1 MENQTNSLFNP
12 APPTIMHV
20 DLNSCFATVEQ
31 QANPLLRG
39 KPVVVAAYVTSGG
52 CVLAASREAKTLGI
66 KTGMRV
72 GEAKAICKTVI
83 VLPSDPW
90 KYRFINRKLL
100 ALFSTYTP
108 DVEVKSIDE
117 MVLNFQH
124 TKENGYIATL
134 LHCLTK
140 QKSKELDNNI
150 TKNNNN
156 QNTAIQEI
164 MILLA
169 QEIKERIKKEIG
181 EWLTV
186 SVGIAPNRYLAKIA
200 ACLHKPDGLDEIHK
214 DNIEV
219 TLGRL
224 KLEDLTGIKTG
235 YGSRLRFYGID
246 SALAFYHASPDTLG
260 QAFHSIMGSHWW
272 KRLHGWEVDDRAF
285 ATKSFGQ
292 SYALYKP
299 YVPSDVHTHQILCQ
313 LVEKMGRRLRA
324 EQYTA
329 QGIHVSCLFR
339 DYSFWHKG
347 RKLADALFAGSDLYQ
362 ASLHTLHEA
371 PDKPVRILAV
381 SCHYLDSQ
389 DHEQRKLFVDDEK
402 KRALARA
409 LDHIHDRYG
418 EFTVMPARMLAM
430 EHKIM
435 DRIAFGG
442 VKDLEGI
449 GIEKNF
455 S

>member
-1 MENQTNSLFNP
+1 
-12 APPTIMHV
+12 MHV

-72 GEAKAICKTVI
+72 GDAKSICRTVV

-90 KYRFINRKLL
+90 KYRFVNRKLL
-100 ALFSTYTP
+100 SLFSTYTP

-117 MVLNFQH
+117 MVLILDH
-124 TKENGYIATL
+124 SSILERYR
-134 LHCLTK
+134 K
-140 QKSKELDNNI
+140 QGMNHSESMRRIGL
-150 TKNNNN
+150 
-156 QNTAIQEI
+156 
-164 MILLA
+164 
-169 QEIKERIKKEIG
+169 EIKARIKQEIG

-200 ACLHKPDGLDEIHK
+200 ACLHKPDGFDEINK
-214 DNIEV
+214 DNVETILE
-219 TLGRL
+219 TL
-224 KLEDLTGIKTG
+224 KLEELTGIKTG

-260 QAFHSIMGSHWW
+260 HAFHSIIGNHWW
-272 KRLHGWEVDDRAF
+272 KRLHGWEADPSTRF
-285 ATKSFGQ
+285 ARSGQVQKSFGQ
-292 SYALYKP
+292 SYALYTP
-299 YVPSDVHTHQILCQ
+299 YVPSDTRTHQILCQ

-324 EQYTA
+324 ENYTA

-339 DYSFWHKG
+339 DYSYWHKG
-347 RKLADALFAGSDLYQ
+347 RKLTDALFAGSDLYE
-362 ASLHTLHEA
+362 ASLQTLHEA

-381 SCHYLDSQ
+381 SCHYLDTQ

-402 KRALARA
+402 KHALTSA
-409 LDHIHDRYG
+409 LDKIQDRWG
-418 EFTVMPARMLAM
+418 EFSVMSARMLAM
-430 EHKIM
+430 EHNIM

-442 VKDLEGI
+442 VKGLEAMVV
-449 GIEKNF
+449 EENF